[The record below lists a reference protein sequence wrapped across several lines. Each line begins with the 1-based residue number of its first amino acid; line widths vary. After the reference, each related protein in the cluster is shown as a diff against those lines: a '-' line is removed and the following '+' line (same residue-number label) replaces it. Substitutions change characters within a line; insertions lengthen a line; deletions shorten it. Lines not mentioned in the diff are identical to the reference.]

1 MSANTYLQVSE
12 LDFEDIRSNLK
23 TYLSSQDQFK
33 DYSFEGSAMAVL
45 LDVLAYNTHYNA
57 YYLNMVANE
66 MFLDTAQQRDSV
78 VSRAKE
84 LGYVPVSSVGAQA
97 EVIINITGVDSTIS
111 QITIPKNS
119 KFTTTFD
126 DVTYTYVNPAA
137 KNIPVSTTAGVFSGA
152 LTIKEGE
159 PLAHSWTVSAS
170 NPVRYILPNAGVDT
184 TSVTVSVQES
194 ASDDT
199 LVEFYRASNVTQI
212 YSTSPIYFLEE
223 AADEKY
229 EIIFGSGSLGRSLKA
244 GNIVK
249 VEYLVNNGEAT
260 NGADSFSV
268 DSLNIGTSYTAAT
281 ITSVTSNALGGRPQE
296 TVDSIKFQAPR
307 NYQTQNRAVIA
318 SDYERILLSE
328 NPDLQSVIAFGGEQA
343 SPAVFG
349 KVFIAVKPFG
359 EKFATQSRKQS
370 IKTSISDR
378 TPLAVDPV
386 IIDADYTYII
396 PTLTTY
402 YDVTKSALND
412 SAVEANVRNAIASF
426 STNNL
431 GRFGNK
437 LRFSRF
443 VRSLDDTS
451 DGFVLNNDASIKI
464 EKRITPNVNVAELV
478 SLQFNNALRPG
489 SLGSSEFTYDGFSS
503 FLGDDGL
510 GKVSIFRYSD
520 SKERVNIVPDA
531 GLIDYNTGLVTVEN
545 FLPSAYSDLELK
557 VNVAP
562 ENLDIIPVRE
572 QILLLE
578 SGDAVINVI
587 GEQT

>member
-97 EVIINITGVDSTIS
+97 EVNLRITGVANTIT
-111 QITIPKNS
+111 QVTIPKNS

-126 DVTYTYVNPAA
+126 DVTYTYVNPVAEKIVA
-137 KNIPVSTTAGVFSGA
+137 TSPGVFDGL

-159 PLAHSWTVSAS
+159 PLSHSWTVSAS

-184 TSVTVSVQES
+184 TSITVSVQES
-194 ASDDT
+194 ASDTT
-199 LVEFYRASNVTQI
+199 LVEFYRATNITQV
-212 YSTSPIYFLEE
+212 YSTSPIYFVEE
-223 AADEKY
+223 AADRKY
-229 EIIFGSGSLGRSLKA
+229 EVIFGSGSLGKSLKA

-249 VEYLVNNGEAT
+249 VDYLVNNGEET
-260 NGADSFSV
+260 NGADTFSV
-268 DSLNIGTSYTAAT
+268 DSLNIGTPYSSAT
-281 ITSVTSNALGGRPQE
+281 ITSVASNSLGGRPQE

-343 SPAVFG
+343 DPAVFG

-396 PTLTTY
+396 PVVTTY

-412 SAVEANVRNAIASF
+412 SAVESNVRSAISSF
-426 STNNL
+426 SVGNL
-431 GRFGNK
+431 GRFGNR

-443 VRSLDDTS
+443 VRALDDTS
-451 DGFVLNNDASIKI
+451 DGFVLNNDATIKM
-464 EKRITPNVNVAELV
+464 EKRITPNLNVAELV
-478 SLQFNNALRPG
+478 SLKFNNPIRAN
-489 SLGSSEFTYDGFSS
+489 SLASSEFTYNGFSS

-510 GKVSIFRYSD
+510 GGVNIFRYSD
-520 SKERVNIVPDA
+520 SKERVDIVPGA
-531 GLIDYNTGLVTVEN
+531 GVIDYVSGTVTVEN
-545 FLPSAYSDLELK
+545 FLPSGFSDIELR
-557 VNVAP
+557 VNCSP
-562 ENLDIIPVRE
+562 ENLDIIPVRQ

-578 SGDAVINVI
+578 SEDSIINVV

>member
-97 EVIINITGVDSTIS
+97 EINLRITGVANTIT
-111 QITIPKNS
+111 QVTIPKNS

-126 DVTYTYVNPAA
+126 DVTYTYVNPVAEKIVA
-137 KNIPVSTTAGVFSGA
+137 KSPGVFDGL

-159 PLAHSWTVSAS
+159 PLSHSWTVSAS

-184 TSVTVSVQES
+184 TSITVSVQES
-194 ASDDT
+194 ASDTT
-199 LVEFYRASNVTQI
+199 LVEFYRATNITQV
-212 YSTSPIYFLEE
+212 YSTSPIYFVEE
-223 AADEKY
+223 AADRKY
-229 EIIFGSGSLGRSLKA
+229 EVIFGSGSLGKSLKA

-249 VEYLVNNGEAT
+249 VDYLVNNGEET
-260 NGADSFSV
+260 NGADTFSV
-268 DSLNIGTSYTAAT
+268 DSLNIGTPYSSAT
-281 ITSVTSNALGGRPQE
+281 ITSVASNSLGGRPQE

-343 SPAVFG
+343 DPAVFG

-396 PTLTTY
+396 PVVTTY

-412 SAVEANVRNAIASF
+412 SAVESNVRSAISSF
-426 STNNL
+426 SVGNL
-431 GRFGNK
+431 GRFGNR

-443 VRSLDDTS
+443 VRALDDTS
-451 DGFVLNNDASIKI
+451 DGFVLNNDATIKM
-464 EKRITPNVNVAELV
+464 EKRITPNLNVAELV
-478 SLQFNNALRPG
+478 SLKFNNPIRAN
-489 SLGSSEFTYDGFSS
+489 SLASSEFTYNGFSS

-510 GKVSIFRYSD
+510 GVVNIFRYSD
-520 SKERVNIVPDA
+520 SKERVDIVPGA
-531 GLIDYNTGLVTVEN
+531 GVIDYVSGTVTVEN
-545 FLPSAYSDLELK
+545 FLPSGFSDIELR
-557 VNVAP
+557 VNCSP

-578 SGDAVINVI
+578 SEDSIINVV

>member
-1 MSANTYLQVSE
+1 
-12 LDFEDIRSNLK
+12 
-23 TYLSSQDQFK
+23 
-33 DYSFEGSAMAVL
+33 
-45 LDVLAYNTHYNA
+45 
-57 YYLNMVANE
+57 
-66 MFLDTAQQRDSV
+66 
-78 VSRAKE
+78 
-84 LGYVPVSSVGAQA
+84 
-97 EVIINITGVDSTIS
+97 
-111 QITIPKNS
+111 
-119 KFTTTFD
+119 
-126 DVTYTYVNPAA
+126 
-137 KNIPVSTTAGVFSGA
+137 
-152 LTIKEGE
+152 
-159 PLAHSWTVSAS
+159 
-170 NPVRYILPNAGVDT
+170 
-184 TSVTVSVQES
+184 
-194 ASDDT
+194 

-520 SKERVNIVPDA
+520 SKERVNIVPAA

-545 FLPSAYSDLELK
+545 FLPSAYSDLELR

-578 SGDAVINVI
+578 SGDAVINVV

>member
-97 EVIINITGVDSTIS
+97 EVNINITGVDSTIT

-126 DVTYTYVNPAA
+126 DVTYTYVNPASKKIA
-137 KNIPVSTTAGVFSGA
+137 ATSPGVFSDT

-159 PLAHSWTVSAS
+159 PLTHSWTVSAS

-184 TSVTVSVQES
+184 TSIAVTVQES

-199 LVEFYRASNVTQI
+199 LVDFYRATNITQV
-212 YSTSPIYFLEE
+212 YSTSAIYFLEE

-268 DSLNIGTSYTAAT
+268 DSLNIGTSYTSAT
-281 ITSVTSNALGGRPQE
+281 ITSVASNALGGRPQE

-412 SAVEANVRNAIASF
+412 SAVEANVRAAINTF
-426 STNNL
+426 SESNL

-451 DGFVLNNDASIKI
+451 DGFVLNNDAAIKI
-464 EKRITPNVNVAELV
+464 EKRITPNLNVAELV

-520 SKERVNIVPDA
+520 NKERVNIVPDA
-531 GLIDYNTGLVTVEN
+531 GAIDYKTGLVTVEN

-557 VNVAP
+557 INVAP

-578 SGDAVINVI
+578 SGDAVINVV

>member
-97 EVIINITGVDSTIS
+97 EINLRITGVANTIT
-111 QITIPKNS
+111 QVTIPKNS

-126 DVTYTYVNPAA
+126 DVTYTYVNPVAEKIVA
-137 KNIPVSTTAGVFSGA
+137 KSPGVFDGL

-159 PLAHSWTVSAS
+159 PLSHSWTVSAS

-184 TSVTVSVQES
+184 TSITVSVQES
-194 ASDDT
+194 ASDTT
-199 LVEFYRASNVTQI
+199 LVEFYRATNITQV
-212 YSTSPIYFLEE
+212 YSTSPIYFVEE
-223 AADEKY
+223 AADRKY
-229 EIIFGSGSLGRSLKA
+229 EVIFGSGSLGKSLKA

-249 VEYLVNNGEAT
+249 VDYLVNNGEET
-260 NGADSFSV
+260 NGADTFSV
-268 DSLNIGTSYTAAT
+268 DSLNIGTPYSSAT
-281 ITSVTSNALGGRPQE
+281 ITSVASNSLGGRPQE

-343 SPAVFG
+343 DPAVFG

-396 PTLTTY
+396 PVVTTY

-412 SAVEANVRNAIASF
+412 SAVESNVRSAISSF
-426 STNNL
+426 SVGNL
-431 GRFGNK
+431 GRFGNR

-443 VRSLDDTS
+443 VRALDDTS
-451 DGFVLNNDASIKI
+451 DGFVLNNDATIKM
-464 EKRITPNVNVAELV
+464 EKRITPNLNVAELV
-478 SLQFNNALRPG
+478 SLKFNNPIRAN
-489 SLGSSEFTYDGFSS
+489 SLASSEFTYNGFSS

-510 GKVSIFRYSD
+510 GVVNIFRYSD
-520 SKERVNIVPDA
+520 SKERVDIVPRA
-531 GLIDYNTGLVTVEN
+531 GVIDYVSGTVTVEN
-545 FLPSAYSDLELK
+545 FLPSGFSDIELR
-557 VNVAP
+557 VNCSP
-562 ENLDIIPVRE
+562 ENLDIIPVRQ

-578 SGDAVINVI
+578 SEDSIINVV

>member
-12 LDFEDIRSNLK
+12 LDFDEIRTNLK

-57 YYLNMVANE
+57 YYLNMVGNE

-84 LGYVPVSSVGAQA
+84 LGYTPVSSVGAQA
-97 EVIINITGVDSTIS
+97 EVSLTISGVDSTVT
-111 QITIPKNS
+111 QITIPKNA

-137 KNIPVSTTAGVFSGA
+137 KNIAATSVGVFTGS

-184 TSVTVSVQES
+184 TSVTVTVQES
-194 ASDDT
+194 SSDST
-199 LVEFYRASNVTQI
+199 VVEFYRASNITQI
-212 YSTSPIYFLEE
+212 YSTSAIYFIEE
-223 AADEKY
+223 SADKKY

-249 VEYLVNNGEAT
+249 VDYLVNNGEET

-268 DSLNIGTSYTAAT
+268 DSLDIGTAYSSAT
-281 ITSVTSNALGGRPQE
+281 ITSVSSSALGGRPQE
-296 TVDSIKFQAPR
+296 TVESIKFQAPR

-343 SPAVFG
+343 TPAVYG
-349 KVFIAVKPFG
+349 KVYIAVKPFG
-359 EKFATQSRKQS
+359 ERFATQNRKQS
-370 IKTSISDR
+370 IKTSIVDR

-396 PTLTTY
+396 PTITTY
-402 YDVTKSALND
+402 YDVTKSSLND
-412 SAVEANVRNAIASF
+412 SAVAANVRAAITTF
-426 STNNL
+426 STTNL

-451 DGFVLNNDASIKI
+451 DGYVLNNDATIKI
-464 EKRITPNVNVAELV
+464 EKRVTPNLNVAELV
-478 SLQFNNALRPG
+478 SLRFNNAIRPG
-489 SLGSSEFTYDGFSS
+489 SMGSSEFTYNGFSA

-510 GKVSIFRYSD
+510 GTISIFRYSD
-520 SKERVNIVPDA
+520 SKERVNIIPVA
-531 GLIDYNTGLVTVEN
+531 GTVDYVTGIVTIEN
-545 FLPSAYSDLELK
+545 FLPSAFSDLELRI
-557 VNVAP
+557 NVSP
-562 ENLDIIPVRE
+562 ENLDIIPIRE
-572 QILLLE
+572 QILLLN
-578 SGDAVINVI
+578 SPDAIINVV

>member
-1 MSANTYLQVSE
+1 
-12 LDFEDIRSNLK
+12 
-23 TYLSSQDQFK
+23 
-33 DYSFEGSAMAVL
+33 
-45 LDVLAYNTHYNA
+45 
-57 YYLNMVANE
+57 MVGNE

-84 LGYVPVSSVGAQA
+84 LGYTPVSSVGAQA
-97 EVIINITGVDSTIS
+97 EVSLTISGVDSTVT
-111 QITIPKNS
+111 QITIPKNA

-137 KNIPVSTTAGVFSGA
+137 KNIAATSVGVFTGS

-184 TSVTVSVQES
+184 TSITVSVQES
-194 ASDDT
+194 SSDST
-199 LVEFYRASNVTQI
+199 VVEFYRASNITQI
-212 YSTSPIYFLEE
+212 YSTSPIYFVEE
-223 AADEKY
+223 AADKKY
-229 EIIFGSGSLGRSLKA
+229 EIIFGSGSLGKSLKA

-249 VEYLVNNGEAT
+249 VDYLVNNGEET

-268 DSLNIGTSYTAAT
+268 DSLDIGTAYSSAT
-281 ITSVTSNALGGRPQE
+281 ITSVSSSALGGRPQE
-296 TVDSIKFQAPR
+296 TVESIKFQAPR

-343 SPAVFG
+343 TPAVFG
-349 KVFIAVKPFG
+349 KVYIAVKPFG
-359 EKFATQSRKQS
+359 ERFATQNRKQS
-370 IKTSISDR
+370 IKTSIVDR

-396 PTLTTY
+396 PTITTY
-402 YDVTKSALND
+402 YDVTKSSLND
-412 SAVEANVRNAIASF
+412 SAVAANVRDAITTF
-426 STNNL
+426 STSNL

-443 VRSLDDTS
+443 VRSLDDTP
-451 DGFVLNNDASIKI
+451 DGYVLNNDATIKI
-464 EKRITPNVNVAELV
+464 EKRVTPNLNVAELV
-478 SLQFNNALRPG
+478 SLQFNNAIRPG
-489 SLGSSEFTYDGFSS
+489 SMGSSEFTYNGFSA

-510 GKVSIFRYSD
+510 GIISIFRYSD
-520 SKERVNIVPDA
+520 SKERVNIIPVA
-531 GLIDYNTGLVTVEN
+531 GTVDYVTGIVTIEN
-545 FLPSAYSDLELK
+545 FLPSAFSNLELRI
-557 VNVAP
+557 NVSP
-562 ENLDIIPVRE
+562 ENLDIIPIRE
-572 QILLLE
+572 QILLLN
-578 SGDAVINVI
+578 SPDAIINVV

>member
-12 LDFEDIRSNLK
+12 LDFDEIRSNLK

-97 EVIINITGVDSTIS
+97 EINLNITGIANTIT
-111 QITIPKNS
+111 QVTIPKNS

-126 DVTYTYVNPAA
+126 DVTYTYVNPSAE
-137 KNIPVSTTAGVFSGA
+137 KITATSPGVFDGL

-159 PLAHSWTVSAS
+159 PLSHSWTVSAS
-170 NPVRYILPNAGVDT
+170 NPVRYIIPNAGVDT
-184 TSVTVSVQES
+184 TSIIVSVQES
-194 ASDDT
+194 ASDNT
-199 LVEFYRASNVTQI
+199 LVEFYRATNITQI
-212 YSTSPIYFLEE
+212 YSTTPIYFVEE
-223 AADEKY
+223 AADSKY
-229 EIIFGSGSLGRSLKA
+229 EVIFGSGSLGKALKA

-249 VEYLVNNGEAT
+249 VDYLVNNGQAT
-260 NGADSFSV
+260 NGADTFSV
-268 DSLNIGTSYTAAT
+268 DSLNIGTPYSSAT
-281 ITSVTSNALGGRPQE
+281 ITSVASNSLGGRPQE

-318 SDYERILLSE
+318 NDYERILLSE

-343 SPAVFG
+343 DPAVFG

-378 TPLAVDPV
+378 SPLAVDPV
-386 IIDADYTYII
+386 IIDADYTYIV
-396 PTLTTY
+396 PTITTY

-412 SAVEANVRNAIASF
+412 SAVESNVRSAISSF
-426 STNNL
+426 SDGNL
-431 GRFGNK
+431 GRFGNR

-443 VRSLDDTS
+443 VRALDDTS
-451 DGFVLNNDASIKI
+451 DGFVLNNDATIKM
-464 EKRITPNVNVAELV
+464 EKRITPNLNVAELV
-478 SLQFNNALRPG
+478 SLKFNNPIRTN
-489 SLGSSEFTYDGFSS
+489 SLGSSEFTYSGFSS

-510 GKVSIFRYSD
+510 GNVSIFRYSD
-520 SKERVNIVPDA
+520 SKERVDIVPRA
-531 GLIDYNTGLVTVEN
+531 GLIDYVSGTVTVEN
-545 FLPSAYSDLELK
+545 FLPSAFSDIELR
-557 VNVAP
+557 VTCSP

-578 SGDAVINVI
+578 SGDSVINVV

>member
-97 EVIINITGVDSTIS
+97 EVNINITGVDSTIT

-137 KNIPVSTTAGVFSGA
+137 KKIAATSPGVFSDT

-159 PLAHSWTVSAS
+159 PLTHSWTVSAS

-184 TSVTVSVQES
+184 TSIAVTVQES

-199 LVEFYRASNVTQI
+199 LVDFYRATNITQV
-212 YSTSPIYFLEE
+212 YSTSAIYFLEE

-268 DSLNIGTSYTAAT
+268 DSLNIGTSYTSAT
-281 ITSVTSNALGGRPQE
+281 ITSVASNALGGRPQE

-412 SAVEANVRNAIASF
+412 SAVEANVRAAINTF
-426 STNNL
+426 SESNL

-451 DGFVLNNDASIKI
+451 DGFVLNNDAAIKI
-464 EKRITPNVNVAELV
+464 EKRITPNLNVAELV

-520 SKERVNIVPDA
+520 NKERVNIVPDA
-531 GLIDYNTGLVTVEN
+531 GAIDYKTGLVTVEN

-578 SGDAVINVI
+578 SGDAVINVV

>member
-12 LDFEDIRSNLK
+12 LDFDEIRSNLK

-57 YYLNMVANE
+57 YYLNMVGNE

-84 LGYVPVSSVGAQA
+84 LGYVPVSSIGATA
-97 EVIINITGVDSTIS
+97 EVNLTITGVANTVT
-111 QITIPKNS
+111 QVTVPKNS
-119 KFTTTFD
+119 KFTTTVD
-126 DVTYTYVNPAA
+126 DVTYTYVTPKATKIAA
-137 KNIPVSTTAGVFSGA
+137 SSPGVFTSPVV
-152 LTIKEGE
+152 IKEGE
-159 PLAHSWTVSAS
+159 PLSHSWTVSAS
-170 NPVRYILPNAGVDT
+170 NPVRYIIPNAGVDT
-184 TSVTVSVQES
+184 TSITVNVQES
-194 ASDDT
+194 ASDST
-199 LVEFYRASNVTQI
+199 TTEFTRATNITQI
-212 YSTSPIYFLEE
+212 FSTSPIYFVEE

-229 EIIFGSGSLGRSLKA
+229 EVIFGSGSLGRSLKA

-249 VEYLVNNGEAT
+249 VDYLVNSGEAT
-260 NGADSFSV
+260 NGADTFSV
-268 DSLNIGTSYTAAT
+268 DSLNIGTSYTSAV
-281 ITSVTSNALGGRPQE
+281 ISSVASNALGGRPQE
-296 TVDSIKFQAPR
+296 TVESIKFQAPR

-328 NPDLQSVIAFGGEQA
+328 NPDLQSVIAYGGEQA
-343 SPAVFG
+343 TPAVYG

-359 EKFATQSRKQS
+359 EKFATESRKQS
-370 IKTSISDR
+370 IKSSISDR

-396 PTLTTY
+396 PTITSY
-402 YDVTKSALND
+402 YDTTKSSLNNI
-412 SAVEANVRNAIASF
+412 AVESNIRTAVESF

-451 DGFVLNNDASIKI
+451 EGSILNNDAII
-464 EKRITPNVNVAELV
+464 RIQKRITPNTNVAELV
-478 SLQFNNALRPG
+478 TLRYNNPIRPG
-489 SLGSSEFTYDGFSS
+489 TLTSTEFTYSGFSA
-503 FLGDDGL
+503 FLGDNGL
-510 GKVSIFRYSD
+510 GVVSIFRYSD
-520 SKERVNIVPDA
+520 SKERIDIVPTA
-531 GLIDYNTGLVTVEN
+531 GSVDYDSGIVTVEN
-545 FLPSAYSDLELK
+545 FLPSAFSDLELK
-557 VNVAP
+557 VSVTP
-562 ENLDIIPVRE
+562 VNLDVIPVRE

-578 SGDAVINVI
+578 SADAVINVV

>member
-97 EVIINITGVDSTIS
+97 EVNLRITGVANTIT
-111 QITIPKNS
+111 QVTIPKNA

-126 DVTYTYVNPAA
+126 DVTYTYVT
-137 KNIPVSTTAGVFSGA
+137 PVAEKIVATSPGVFDGL

-159 PLAHSWTVSAS
+159 PLSHSWTVSAS

-184 TSVTVSVQES
+184 TSITVSVQES
-194 ASDDT
+194 ASDTT
-199 LVEFYRASNVTQI
+199 LVEFYRATNITQV
-212 YSTSPIYFLEE
+212 YSTSPIYFVEE
-223 AADEKY
+223 AADRKY
-229 EIIFGSGSLGRSLKA
+229 EVIFGSGSLGKSLKA

-249 VEYLVNNGEAT
+249 VDYLVNNGEET
-260 NGADSFSV
+260 NGADTFSV
-268 DSLNIGTSYTAAT
+268 DSLNIGTPYSSAT
-281 ITSVTSNALGGRPQE
+281 ITSVASNSLGGRPQE

-343 SPAVFG
+343 DPAVFG

-396 PTLTTY
+396 PVVTTY

-412 SAVEANVRNAIASF
+412 SAVESNVRSAISSF
-426 STNNL
+426 SVGNL
-431 GRFGNK
+431 GRFGNR

-443 VRSLDDTS
+443 VRALDDTS
-451 DGFVLNNDASIKI
+451 DGFVLNNDATIKM
-464 EKRITPNVNVAELV
+464 EKRITPNLNVAELV
-478 SLQFNNALRPG
+478 SLKFNNPIRAN
-489 SLGSSEFTYDGFSS
+489 SLASSEFTYNGFSS

-510 GKVSIFRYSD
+510 GVVNIFRYSD
-520 SKERVNIVPDA
+520 SKERVDIVPRA
-531 GLIDYNTGLVTVEN
+531 GVIDYVSGTVTVEN
-545 FLPSAYSDLELK
+545 FLPSGFSDIELR
-557 VNVAP
+557 VNCSP

-578 SGDAVINVI
+578 SEDSIINVV